1 MSENKKELPKIK
13 KEMHVRN
20 QHKERYNFEVLSSN
34 HEPLS
39 VYIKPNPYGNLS
51 IDFANPE
58 AVLALNTAILKTHYK
73 LDFWEIP
80 KGFLCPPIPSRADYI
95 HYIADLLADTNNNE
109 IPTGNNITC
118 LDVGVGASCIYPIVG
133 NHEYGWSFIGSD
145 ISATSLKSTKQIAS
159 NNKRLTSAVK
169 TRLQQ
174 NSRFIF
180 EGIINEKEFVDVTV
194 CNPPF
199 HSSLH
204 EARKANARKVKNL
217 KRKGSEKPVLNFGGQ
232 QNELWCEGGE
242 LKFIRDMIF
251 ESRRFAKQC
260 LWFTSLVSKKE
271 NLKPLYKTLNKVVAL
286 EVKTIDMSQGNKNS
300 RVLCWT
306 FLTPTEQSKWTTDR
320 WL

>member
-1 MSENKKELPKIK
+1 MSEPKKELPQIK

-20 QHKERYNFEVLSSN
+20 QHKERYNFEVLTSN
-34 HEPLS
+34 YEELGPF
-39 VYIKPNPYGNLS
+39 VRPNPYGDLS

-80 KGFLCPPIPSRADYI
+80 KDFLCPPIPSRADYI
-95 HYIADLLADTNNNE
+95 HYIADLLAETNNNE
-109 IPTGNNITC
+109 IPKGNNVTC

-133 NHEYGWSFIGSD
+133 NYEYSWSFIGSD
-145 ISATSLKSTKQIAS
+145 ISTASLKSAKQIAT
-159 NNKRLTSAVK
+159 NNTKLTSTVK

-174 NSRFIF
+174 NSRFVF
-180 EGIINEKEFVDVTV
+180 EGIINEQEHIDVTL

-199 HSSLH
+199 HSSFH
-204 EARKANARKVKNL
+204 EARKANVRKVKNL
-217 KRKGSEKPVLNFGGQ
+217 QGKGPKKPALNFGGQ

-251 ESRRFAKQC
+251 ESRRFGKQC

-271 NLKPLYKTLNKVVAL
+271 NLKPLYKTLNTVEAL
-286 EVKTIDMSQGNKNS
+286 EVKTIEMSQGNKIS

-306 FLTPTEQSKWTTDR
+306 FLTPIEQTKWAKDR
-320 WL
+320 W